1 MHWTYWKLINHY
13 CTHKFQNLTWQKTN
27 ELKISVFRI
36 KSESGPSRWKATF
49 PAVWRYHIT
58 MNWYKDCPK
67 IFLHIT
73 LLIKFPFLPT
83 GARFINSSFGGSV
96 ANASAPSV
104 SMIMLTQRSWTA
116 VSGASPESIEQH
128 KTKLESQKKCHWEW
142 IGHEREIVNMTLNGM
157 KVFYPSNRLKKSWPP
172 EQPHSLSAETG
183 QIFVYLCK
191 LSVPIWLRLQ
201 LWRNYHL
208 K

>member
-1 MHWTYWKLINHY
+1 MHWTYRKLFTVKKNNCY
-13 CTHKFQNLTWQKTN
+13 YMHKILVTFTWQKTN

-49 PAVWRYHIT
+49 PSVWRYQIT

-96 ANASAPSV
+96 AKASAPSV

-116 VSGASPESIEQH
+116 VSGASPESTATQNHIGIP
-128 KTKLESQKKCHWEW
+128 KKCHWEW
-142 IGHEREIVNMTLNGM
+142 VGHERGIVYKTLNGWRY
-157 KVFYPSNRLKKSWPP
+157 FYLSNRLRKS
-172 EQPHSLSAETG
+172 
-183 QIFVYLCK
+183 
-191 LSVPIWLRLQ
+191 
-201 LWRNYHL
+201 
-208 K
+208 